1 MKKIKDTIITVMGFV
16 AMALIIFLM
25 GAADS
30 IGAILF

>member
-1 MKKIKDTIITVMGFV
+1 MEKIKDTIITVIGF
-16 AMALIIFLM
+16 AAIALIIFVM

>member
-1 MKKIKDTIITVMGFV
+1 MEKTKDTIITIFGFV
-16 AMALIIFLM
+16 VMALIIFIM

>member
-1 MKKIKDTIITVMGFV
+1 MEKIKDIVITVFGFAV
-16 AMALIIFLM
+16 MTLIIFIM

>member
-1 MKKIKDTIITVMGFV
+1 MEKIKDIIITVIGFT
-16 AMALIIFLM
+16 AMVLIIFIM